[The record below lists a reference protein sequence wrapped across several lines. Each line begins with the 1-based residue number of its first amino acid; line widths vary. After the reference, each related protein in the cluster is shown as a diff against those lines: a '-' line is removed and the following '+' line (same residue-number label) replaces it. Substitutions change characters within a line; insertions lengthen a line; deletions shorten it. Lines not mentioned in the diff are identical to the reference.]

1 MSADGDGAA
10 SVGGQDEEVGEPARS
25 PYVESPIIMAT
36 VRVVAPFVFTFGL
49 FVMFHGADSAGGG
62 FQGGVIVSTVVLMLA
77 IAFGVEATRDWITP
91 ERLVAL
97 VGIGVS
103 VVLSMAIA
111 SVAFGGA
118 FLQYSAI
125 PVPVAHFTKYGIE
138 LFELGIGV
146 IVSGI
151 VTGLFFGLAAGTT
164 GDASHDRDTEREGLL

>member
-1 MSADGDGAA
+1 MSAD
-10 SVGGQDEEVGEPARS
+10 ETGEPNRS
-25 PYVESPIIMAT
+25 LYVESPIIMAT

-77 IAFGVEATRDWITP
+77 VAFGVESTRDWVTP

-97 VGIGVS
+97 VGFGVG
-103 VVLSMAIA
+103 VVLLLGFVT
-111 SVAFGGA
+111 VALGGG
-118 FLQYSAI
+118 FLEYGVVPI
-125 PVPVAHFTKYGIE
+125 PHFTKYGIE

-151 VTGLFFGLAAGTT
+151 VTGLFFGLAAGAT
-164 GDASHDRDTEREGLL
+164 GEGNADRDDREGLL